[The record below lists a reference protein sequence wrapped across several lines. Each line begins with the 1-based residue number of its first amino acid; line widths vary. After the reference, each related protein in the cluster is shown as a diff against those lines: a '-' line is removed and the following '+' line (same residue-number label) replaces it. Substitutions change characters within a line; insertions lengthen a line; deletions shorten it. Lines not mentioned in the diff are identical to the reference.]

1 MADANI
7 KAEAEVVVN
16 TSGVADAVKKAT
28 DKANAAADASSKKS
42 RKAQTDEAAK
52 AAKEQERIAKKRA
65 DAEARLL
72 DKQTRDEKRGQ
83 DASQREYQRYQE
95 RLTRMHQDEVAKRAQ
110 REIDAERKSLATR
123 KKEWQNF
130 WKATRGLAGAAV
142 GGALAGGAVAV
153 NAARG
158 LAGVQDI
165 GSRVQTAN
173 DFRERMIVT
182 ASQAGLST
190 AEREQAQA
198 QVLSTSQRTG
208 VDASSLLGVLEQ
220 GQARFNDLKFFADNL
235 DKIATTAKASGSD
248 AQELAQAMGYVRQAF
263 GLTADESK
271 QALDLMVAAAAKG
284 SIEVKDFARDF
295 APVAGL
301 FAQATGST
309 GLAGARQ
316 FFGTSQAAG
325 TLGAGSAETA
335 TMVERL
341 VQSLGEVDVRKKLKS
356 VGGIDIKGK
365 SMEQIIAAMAESK
378 RFNALGAREKIFGKG
393 DIITG
398 KAITSLMSAYRRTK
412 AGTEGAIDIGSIA
425 GVNASEGAAQTA
437 KNFGELQASGV
448 LSPQQEAARMQA
460 DTIANLKTYNE
471 QIVAV
476 AKASN
481 DLQIKFGDAGRAV
494 ELWGSSLAATG
505 LGSAAGGFLAGGGG
519 GGLLSSAGKLIG
531 GAGAGSAAT
540 MGVGALATGGAVG
553 IGTLAAGVGA
563 AGIAGYS
570 LGAWIDQKTGASD
583 WLGKL
588 ATSGVDAQRA
598 EHARAGKQAPM
609 VITPGEAAM
618 IAEQRKSTQATRE
631 LAARIPARPTPPVT
645 GNRGAR

>member
-16 TSGVADAVKKAT
+16 TSGIGDAVKRAT
-28 DKANAAADASSKKS
+28 DKANAAADASTKKS
-42 RKAQTDEAAK
+42 RKSQTDEAAK

-72 DKQTRDEKRGQ
+72 EKQARDEKRGQ
-83 DASQREYQRYQE
+83 DAAQREYQRYQE

-110 REIDAERKSLATR
+110 REVDAERKSLATR

-130 WKATRGLAGAAV
+130 WKATRGVAGGIV
-142 GGALAGGAVAV
+142 GGALAGGAVAA
-153 NAARG
+153 NTARG

-173 DFRERMIVT
+173 DFRERLIVT
-182 ASQAGLST
+182 ASQAGLSSP
-190 AEREQAQA
+190 EREQAQA
-198 QVLSTSQRTG
+198 QILSTSQRTG
-208 VDASSLLGVLEQ
+208 VDATQLLGVLEQ
-220 GQARFNDLKFFADNL
+220 GQARFNDLRFFADNL
-235 DKIATTAKASGSD
+235 DKIATTAKASGAD

-301 FAQATGST
+301 FAQSTGSK
-309 GLAGARQ
+309 GLEGARQ

-356 VGGIDIKGK
+356 VAGIDVNGK
-365 SMEQIIAAMAESK
+365 SMQEIIAAMADSK
-378 RFNALGAREKIFGKG
+378 RFNQIGSREQIFGKG

-398 KAITSLMSAYRRTK
+398 KAITSLMSAYRRHK
-412 AGTEGAIDIGSIA
+412 GDPNAVDIGSIA
-425 GVNASEGAAQTA
+425 GVNASDGAAQTA

-460 DTIANLKTYNE
+460 DTIANLKTYND

-494 ELWGSSLAATG
+494 ELWSGSLAATG

-553 IGTLAAGVGA
+553 VGTLAAGVGA

-570 LGAWIDQKTGASD
+570 LGSWINEKTGASD

-618 IAEQRKSTQATRE
+618 IAEQRKSTQATKE
-631 LAARIPARPTPPVT
+631 LAMRIPARPAPPVT